1 VGGDPVELARCCEPD
16 GFGVVVGENGTGHL
30 GVDYIY
36 LVALRSRR
44 SGSRDLAVRLVSQG
58 ARHAYCRFDES
69 KCLVASVLSKGGELF
84 DRPCV
89 RPNRL
94 GFTNNHQS

>member
-36 LVALRSRR
+36 LVALRSDA
-44 SGSRDLAVRLVSQG
+44 RDR
-58 ARHAYCRFDES
+58 E
-69 KCLVASVLSKGGELF
+69 
-84 DRPCV
+84 
-89 RPNRL
+89 
-94 GFTNNHQS
+94 T